1 MERRNGLRRGGYTL
15 QTHRRSGISRS
26 PGVPLARIMDCSAF
40 RRHHLAYLDDT
51 LPGDLLVPA
60 ELHLRECAACAALD
74 TSVRRALLCA
84 RNLPPV
90 SPSADFAERLQARLR
105 EIDRGECEVP
115 VDWTPSWRDVAIER
129 FAPRYPSR
137 RTMAIAASLLVMA
150 SLGSVALPE
159 GDGEPVLLPP
169 VVATRPEGDAELAGP
184 RLERLPASE
193 LVGPATAGIPVWP
206 AALLAGE
213 APVQFLNVS
222 GGVELVSFQ
231 R

>member
-1 MERRNGLRRGGYTL
+1 
-15 QTHRRSGISRS
+15 
-26 PGVPLARIMDCSAF
+26 MDCHAF

-90 SPSADFAERLQARLR
+90 APSPDFAERLQARLR
-105 EIDRGECEVP
+105 EIDAGICDVP
-115 VDWTPSWRDVAIER
+115 VDWTPRWRDVTLDR

-137 RTMAIAASLLVMA
+137 RTMTIAASLLVMA
-150 SLGSVALPE
+150 SLGSVAMP
-159 GDGEPVLLPP
+159 DGEREPVLLPP
-169 VVATRPEGDAELAGP
+169 VVATRPEGDAQQAGP
-184 RLERLPASE
+184 RFERLSASD

-213 APVQFLNVS
+213 APVQFLNAAS
-222 GGVELVSFQ
+222 GIELVSFQ